1 MFQDLGEFVVER
13 VGVFHHDEVTHIG
26 HNPQLN
32 AVRAER
38 GFIVWFE
45 VGIDGKHRSSDFG
58 QGFQQRRFVVYLG
71 DEYIPVSRACVAGR
85 EVIMAERHL
94 TAQRRAAASP
104 AAVWAVFAD
113 FPNLADHWDGLKGSR
128 LVGDQRQGVGA
139 RREVDL
145 APVGSMVETVTVWEE
160 GCTLITTN
168 QPSRLVP
175 LKQAE
180 ARLTLEPAGD
190 GTAMTFD
197 YRYVPKGGPMGRLI
211 GPVIDRM
218 LRTNFESMLAAVEEA
233 ASTG

>member
-1 MFQDLGEFVVER
+1 
-13 VGVFHHDEVTHIG
+13 
-26 HNPQLN
+26 
-32 AVRAER
+32 
-38 GFIVWFE
+38 
-45 VGIDGKHRSSDFG
+45 
-58 QGFQQRRFVVYLG
+58 
-71 DEYIPVSRACVAGR
+71 
-85 EVIMAERHL
+85 MAERHL

-160 GCTLITTN
+160 GRTLATTN

-218 LRTNFESMLAAVEEA
+218 LRTNFESMLAAVEEI